1 MDLGGLLDIS
11 RRADDSDTS
20 FYGYVPDRATAIV
33 FLVLFSISTVAHIG
47 QAVTYRTWWMLGTAV
62 LCGLLEIL
70 GWVARL
76 WSSYNPGLDVPYEMQ
91 LTCTILGPTPL
102 LAANFVIME
111 HLINR
116 LGSGYSRLTPK
127 WYIIL
132 FCCCDILSLV
142 VQAIGGGSAADAVS
156 TDGDPEKGGHIML
169 GGIVFQMVTITVYA
183 LCATEF
189 FFRYFS
195 DKPIPG
201 RGSTRGHLTLKLK
214 LLSGAVVF
222 STVLL
227 FIRAVYRTIELADGW
242 TGRIIETEVYFNV
255 LDGAMVIVA
264 IYTVNIL
271 HPGLLLRTKA
281 EKDLDTEMT
290 NVGPSSPMPVPA
302 SSSNTTL
309 AL

>member
-1 MDLGGLLDIS
+1 MDLHGLLDIS
-11 RRADDSDTS
+11 RRAIRIEGS
-20 FYGYVPDRATAIV
+20 FYGYVPDRATTIV
-33 FLVLFSISTVAHIG
+33 FVVLYSISTVAHIG
-47 QAVTYRTWWMLGTAV
+47 QAVKYRTWWMLGTAV

-70 GWVARL
+70 GWGARL
-76 WSSYNPGLDVPYEMQ
+76 WSSYDPGLAIPYEMG
-91 LTCTILGPTPL
+91 LACTILGPTPL

-127 WYIIL
+127 RYIIL
-132 FCCCDILSLV
+132 FFSCDALSLV
-142 VQAIGGGSAADAVS
+142 VQAVGGGSAAMAVA
-156 TDGDPEKGGHIML
+156 TDSNPEKGGHIML
-169 GGIVFQMVTITVYA
+169 GVSYFRWVTTIAVYA

-189 FFRYFS
+189 FFRYFF

-214 LLSGAVVF
+214 LSSGAVVF

-227 FIRAVYRTIELADGW
+227 FIRAVYRTIELVDGW
-242 TGRIIETEVYFNV
+242 AGRIIETEVYFNV

-281 EKDLDTEMT
+281 EKDLETEMT
-290 NVGPSSPMPVPA
+290 NVGAYGPMAVPA
-302 SSSNTTL
+302 SSSKTTL
-309 AL
+309 